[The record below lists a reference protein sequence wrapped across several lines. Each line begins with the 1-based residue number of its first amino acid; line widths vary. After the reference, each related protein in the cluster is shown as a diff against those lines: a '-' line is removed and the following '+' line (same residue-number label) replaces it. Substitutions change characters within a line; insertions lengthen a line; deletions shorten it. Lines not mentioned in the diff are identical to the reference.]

1 MTAGPWRLEGPSPN
15 NIYRI
20 KDGSEKT
27 LVLTELS
34 DDTRLT
40 DLRLIA
46 AAPELLEACKAIVA
60 CIVDCE
66 TCNATGIEIGT
77 KADACWSCGGVGQV
91 LGGDDIFA
99 AFDAREAIAKAE
111 GR

>member
-1 MTAGPWRLEGPSPN
+1 MTDYAGALA
-15 NIYRI
+15 
-20 KDGSEKT
+20 DT
-27 LVLTELS
+27 LVEFKKVVDVNTEAISKARAEIEVLKA
-34 DDTRLT
+34 
-40 DLRLIA
+40 INA
-46 AAPELLEACKAIVA
+46 ELLEACKAIVA

>member
-40 DLRLIA
+40 DLLLIA
-46 AAPELLEACKAIVA
+46 AAPELLEAAKAVIANAFTDDVSA
-60 CIVDCE
+60 TFDE
-66 TCNATGIEIGT
+66 TDVVIGE
-77 KADACWSCGGVGQV
+77 
-91 LGGDDIFA
+91 LY
-99 AFDAREAIAKAE
+99 RAIAKAE